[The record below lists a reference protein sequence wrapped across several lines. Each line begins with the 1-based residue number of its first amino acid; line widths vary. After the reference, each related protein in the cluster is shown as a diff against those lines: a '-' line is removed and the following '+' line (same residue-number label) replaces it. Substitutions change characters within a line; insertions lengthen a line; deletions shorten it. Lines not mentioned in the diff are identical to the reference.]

1 MKYILNYSL
10 AFTPEQKSL
19 VLLNNGDSELTLSA
33 PASRLL
39 VELIKSNGT
48 TISRDEL
55 LKNVWEDYGF
65 VGSNSNLNSYI
76 SEIRKAFTSLGCDS
90 KMIVTIPKSGLQFS
104 ANVETVLIA
113 ENTAILTESAAN
125 HQKQPLMETTDVSGE
140 RNKIEDNNSYN
151 TKKFMTS
158 GKIIII
164 FTMIVLCTV
173 LAIFYVNVE
182 NPKVLPRKKTVFL
195 FKENN
200 CSVYSLG
207 NRGEK
212 SLDDLIKTAK
222 ADLKQNNII
231 CTVQRENI
239 LHERVFENNTLS
251 SHSFISRCTINN
263 EGKATYCK
271 TLIRY
276 GRQD

>member
-1 MKYILNYSL
+1 MKYILNFSL
-10 AFTPEQKSL
+10 VFTPEQKSL
-19 VLLNNGDSELTLSA
+19 VLLDNGDSELTLSA

-104 ANVETVLIA
+104 ANVETVLIT
-113 ENTAILTESAAN
+113 ENAAILTESTAN

-140 RNKIEDNNSYN
+140 RNKTEDNNSYN
-151 TKKFMTS
+151 TKKFITS

-164 FTMIVLCTV
+164 FTIIVLCTV

-182 NPKVLPRKKTVFL
+182 NPKVLPSKKTVFL

-212 SLDDLIKTAK
+212 SLDDLIKIAK
-222 ADLKQNNII
+222 ADLKQNNIV
-231 CTVQRENI
+231 CTVQHENI
-239 LHERVFENNTLS
+239 FHYRVFENNSLS
-251 SHSFISRCTINN
+251 SYSFISRCTINN

-271 TLIRY
+271 TLIRHD
-276 GRQD
+276 R